1 MNGFKESLCLES
13 CLNPACNGLCQHLYR
28 CNCNE
33 IVILCKHVHKLRS
46 FLLRTQEKNCT
57 KVSLAVNTGN
67 NQLKQKSQTFINENE
82 RFQKN
87 IDEISTLI
95 SHPMIINLQL
105 PSMNRQLED
114 MISQAEA
121 IKNMNSIEIPVKPHN
136 NLLNFE
142 PNKKLDNQWQP
153 NKFKRTRKENRKKE
167 AKPYQYPAPNQ
178 KEEIV
183 LKLSQQHVN
192 LIHDKQST
200 IICDKIETCDFTNT
214 LIT

>member
-1 MNGFKESLCLES
+1 M
-13 CLNPACNGLCQHLYR
+13 
-28 CNCNE
+28 
-33 IVILCKHVHKLRS
+33 
-46 FLLRTQEKNCT
+46 
-57 KVSLAVNTGN
+57 
-67 NQLKQKSQTFINENE
+67 KQKSQTFINETE

-136 NLLNFE
+136 NLLSFE

-167 AKPYQYPAPNQ
+167 TKPYQYPAQNQ

-183 LKLSQQHVN
+183 LKLSEQHVD